1 MGFMKASKRAAN
13 AAQYEADQQAEQTRQ
28 REETRAANL
37 TSGSNRINAAFDN
50 FQPEYF
56 QGVEDNVKTLGMSDL
71 NKQFAKARES
81 LMFALAR
88 SGMLTSSVANQGSVD
103 LATQNNESAAKID
116 LQARDAATKVRSG
129 VESERAGAISQLYAT
144 ENPDLAANT
153 ANARSA
159 LIMQDKPTYNPLGDI
174 FAGVVGAYD
183 NYRKGTGSGT
193 TSFVNTSSPDTST
206 RSSGGERVVG

>member
-13 AAQYEADQQAEQTRQ
+13 VAQWQADNQAKETVQ
-28 REETRAANL
+28 REEKRAVNL
-37 TSGSNRINAAFDN
+37 TDGANRINAAFDS

-88 SGMLTSSVANQGSVD
+88 SGMLSSSVANQGAVD
-103 LATQNNESAAKID
+103 IATQNNESAAKID
-116 LQARDAATKVRSG
+116 LQAKDASTRIRSG
-129 VESERAGAISQLYAT
+129 VEQERAGAISQLYAT

-174 FAGVVGAYD
+174 FAGVISAYD
-183 NYRKGTGSGT
+183 NYKKGAGGGAN
-193 TSFVNTSSPDTST
+193 FVNTSGPDTST
-206 RSSGGERVVG
+206 RRSGSERVVG